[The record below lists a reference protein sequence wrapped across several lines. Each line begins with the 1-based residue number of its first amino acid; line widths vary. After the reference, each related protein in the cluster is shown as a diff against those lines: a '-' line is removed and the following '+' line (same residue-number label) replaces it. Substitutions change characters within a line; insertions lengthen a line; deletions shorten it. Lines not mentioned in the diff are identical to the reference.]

1 MAIDAAA
8 GVGPYCYTE
17 NEIFLWAWYFLTA
30 IAFSGTIMKLTK
42 TSMNE

>member
-1 MAIDAAA
+1 MAKYAVA
-8 GVGPYCYTE
+8 GNVYCNAE

-30 IAFSGTIMKLTK
+30 IAFSGIIMKLTK

>member
-1 MAIDAAA
+1 
-8 GVGPYCYTE
+8 
-17 NEIFLWAWYFLTA
+17 LWAWYFLTA